1 MEKSKFSITR
11 KDEEM
16 LELVSK
22 TDHKTLALWAI
33 DCAERVMPYFE
44 EKYPQDHRPRQA
56 IETLQTWIDT
66 GVFKMA
72 VIRKASLDSHA
83 AAREVGEDSPA
94 RSAARA
100 AGQAVATAH
109 VPRHSYGPAIYAQQA
124 IHRATN
130 PTDADAAIAK
140 ERDWQL
146 QHLLDL
152 RENRS
157 YFPSASGSTPST
169 PKTM

>member
-16 LELVSK
+16 LELVRK
-22 TDHKTLALWAI
+22 TDHNTLAVWAI

-44 EKYPQDHRPRQA
+44 EKYPEDHRPRNAIVALQA
-56 IETLQTWIDT
+56 WINT

-72 VIRKASLDSHA
+72 DIRKASLDAHS

-94 RSAARA
+94 SSAARA

-109 VPRHSYGPAIYAQQA
+109 VPRHAYGPAIYAQQG
-124 IHRATN
+124 IYRATN
-130 PTDADAAIAK
+130 SMDAVES
-140 ERDWQL
+140 EREWQY

-152 RENRS
+152 RV
-157 YFPSASGSTPST
+157 
-169 PKTM
+169 

>member
-1 MEKSKFSITR
+1 VEKTKFSIIR

-16 LELVSK
+16 LELVSQ

-44 EKYPQDHRPRQA
+44 EKYPQDRRPRLA
-56 IETLQTWIDT
+56 IKTLKTWIAT
-66 GVFKMA
+66 GVYKMA
-72 VIRKASLDSHA
+72 VIRKASLDAHS
-83 AAREVGEDSPA
+83 AAREAGEDSPA

-109 VPRHSYGPAIYAQQA
+109 VPTHAVGAANYALQA

-130 PTDADAAIAK
+130 PTDADAAVAK
-140 ERDWQL
+140 ERDWQY
-146 QHLLDL
+146 QHLLNL
-152 RENRS
+152 RDS
-157 YFPSASGSTPST
+157 H
-169 PKTM
+169 

>member
-1 MEKSKFSITR
+1 MCYDYLQGLEMEKAKFSLTR

-16 LELVSK
+16 VELVSK
-22 TDHKTLALWAI
+22 TNQKTLAIWAI

-44 EKYPQDHRPRQA
+44 EKYPQDHRPRHA
-56 IETLQTWIDT
+56 LETLQTWIDT
-66 GVFKMA
+66 GVFQMA
-72 VIRKASLDSHA
+72 VIRKASLYAHA

-109 VPRHSYGPAIYAQQA
+109 VPRHAYGPAIYAQQA
-124 IHRATN
+124 MYRATN
-130 PTDADAAIAK
+130 ASDADAATVK
-140 ERDWQL
+140 ERQWQL

-152 RENRS
+152 RNSRS
-157 YFPSASGSTPST
+157 S
-169 PKTM
+169 

>member
-1 MEKSKFSITR
+1 METSKFSMTR

-16 LELVSK
+16 VEFVSK
-22 TDHKTLALWAI
+22 TDQKTLAVWAI

-56 IETLQTWIDT
+56 LETLKTWIDT

-72 VIRKASLDSHA
+72 VIRKASLDAHS
-83 AAREVGEDSPA
+83 AAREVGEESPA

-109 VPRHSYGPAIYAQQA
+109 VPRHAYGPAMYAQQA
-124 IHRATN
+124 IYRATN
-130 PTDADAAIAK
+130 PSDADAAVAK
-140 ERDWQL
+140 ERDWQYH
-146 QHLLDL
+146 HLLAL
-152 RENRS
+152 RDSRS
-157 YFPSASGSTPST
+157 S
-169 PKTM
+169 